1 MGWYERDG
9 LASRASDPAASPGPK
24 PADRAEEQCFPHAAF
39 TDNEDMFA
47 RPKVQMR
54 LA

>member
-1 MGWYERDG
+1 M
-9 LASRASDPAASPGPK
+9 AASPGPK
-24 PADRAEEQCFPHAAF
+24 PDDRSEEQCFPRAAF

-47 RPKVQMR
+47 RLKLQMR